1 MPPDTETEPPQS
13 PRALFAYELRQH
25 RVAAK
30 LTQRQLAAHMG
41 YSDAMIAMIETVKR
55 PPSQR
60 FAELCDEALGL
71 DGTMKRLYIATTWD
85 KAPEYF
91 RPWLDEEQAATGLR
105 SWEPMLVPGL
115 FQTET
120 YARLV
125 LAAEP
130 GTTSSEVDER
140 VKSRMQRK
148 SILHRQNPPL
158 ISILLD
164 EAVIRRPVGD
174 AEVMRDQLSYLL
186 EVANHPQVTIQVIPY
201 SAQAMCGLLGGFI
214 IAERNE
220 VPYTAYVEGQPNG
233 RTVEDRNVIGKLL
246 RRYDAI
252 RAEAVPFSQSLRLI
266 EEAVNQRGS

>member
-1 MPPDTETEPPQS
+1 MPPGSDVDPHES
-13 PRALFAYELRQH
+13 PRALFAFELRQH
-25 RVAAK
+25 RAAAK
-30 LTQRQLAAHMG
+30 LTQRQLAERMG
-41 YSDAMIAMIETVKR
+41 YSDAMVAMVETAKR
-55 PPSQR
+55 PPSER
-60 FAELCDEALGL
+60 FAELCDEVFGL
-71 DGTMKRLYIATTWD
+71 DGTMKRLYIATTWN

-91 RPWLDEEQAATGLR
+91 RPWLEEEQEATGLR
-105 SWEPMLVPGL
+105 SWEPMLIPGL
-115 FQTET
+115 FQTEA

-130 GTTSSEVDER
+130 GTTSDEVDER
-140 VKSRMQRK
+140 VRGRMQRK
-148 SILHRQNPPL
+148 AILHRHDPPL
-158 ISILLD
+158 VSALVD

-174 AEVMRDQLSYLL
+174 TGVIREQLSYLL
-186 EVANHPQVTIQVIPY
+186 EVAQHPQVTVQVVPY

-252 RAEAVPFSQSLRLI
+252 RAEAVPFSQSLTLI
-266 EEAVNQRGS
+266 EEAVKQSGS